1 MKLIGTTTVAIAT
14 CCALAAAAQ
23 EIKTTKTEESK
34 IEVKGG
40 KRVGVTGCL
49 ARSTEGHY
57 VLMNDSGDVKYVL
70 VTDDNLSG
78 SVGHLAEVK
87 GLATDK
93 GDARMTIVKT
103 VGTSGEVAGRKID
116 GQKRVTKT
124 EVVGDIQMP
133 YLGVKSIKVLAD
145 SCK

>member
-1 MKLIGTTTVAIAT
+1 MKLIGTTVAIVT
-14 CCALAAAAQ
+14 CGALAAAAQ
-23 EIKTTKTEESK
+23 EITKTKTEEST

-40 KRVGVTGCL
+40 KRVVVSGCL

-57 VLMNDSGDVKYVL
+57 VLMNDSGGVKYVL

-93 GDARMTIVKT
+93 GDARMRVVKT
-103 VGTSGEVAGRKID
+103 VGTSGQVAGRKLD

-124 EVVGDIQMP
+124 EVIGDIDMP
-133 YLGVKSIKVLAD
+133 YLGVKSIRVLAD